1 MSPPVVTRRDL
12 DWNAVCSK
20 TQTFTADQ
28 LLSYNAAG
36 IDPFLILVAQVLGQ
50 QFSIAAK
57 GQRNLANAF
66 ASLPQAEFFGLTM
79 GIGHS
84 DRHPARLLAN
94 LDGGFDFLGICGCLS
109 ENYSEDVVVGVI
121 VGLLKVFQIPD
132 RLLPSDSQ
140 WRNLIHLCH
149 GVLASSGFGLLIT
162 RAGTAV
168 NLTGSSANIRT
179 IIHGLWGMSDLVQG
193 SQRKISIDAG
203 SDAFWFAAV
212 AEWLFDLSFVVDNV
226 QGLTLLSSPGVE
238 TNKIQV
244 SISTR
249 DPSFREDSPDLLP
262 LSEAFPNSSTPVT
275 GGRVTWEKIFRSC
288 FGRTFTDIESRL
300 LADGVSSLAGLTAA
314 SIEHTHADIQAYFYP
329 QASAVTG
336 SRGSG
341 LLETVTSWFPELRRL
356 APQMGRYANVSFQEA
371 RDKCDEV
378 TATLKAECMCNFC
391 GNASETST
399 EYCKHSLLIF
409 ILSLGLVAARSVVV
423 TGLYPKRS
431 GIIEMY
437 RFHHER
443 RKHWV
448 LHERVKENDEF
459 MEGFVESLPSPRQL
473 LDTACLMFAGSSPQD
488 DIMTDETLSIAHQG
502 IFASLT
508 AWNPY
513 IAGSRTNQR
522 MRAGV
527 SVSTGSSHV
536 HGRLV
541 DQGVWS
547 QGVGTMSFAE
557 SLEMLRTRSKD
568 LQQIVR
574 LKGNKVEFSYILLD
588 SGEEERAQKAGWW
601 ICED

>member
-1 MSPPVVTRRDL
+1 MSPPILTHRDL

-20 TQTFTADQ
+20 TQTLTAEQ

-50 QFSIAAK
+50 QFRLAAK

-66 ASLPQAEFFGLTM
+66 ASLPQAEFFGLAM

-84 DRHPARLLAN
+84 DQHPARLLLN

-132 RLLPSDSQ
+132 RLLPSDCQ
-140 WRNLIHLCH
+140 WKKLVHLCH
-149 GVLASSGFGLLIT
+149 GVLATSGFGLLIT

-179 IIHGLWGMSDLVQG
+179 IVHGLLGMSDLVQG
-193 SQRKISIDAG
+193 SQRKISIAAG

-226 QGLTLLSSPGVE
+226 PGLRLLSSPGVE
-238 TNKIQV
+238 ADKVQV
-244 SISTR
+244 SISTH
-249 DPSFREDSPDLLP
+249 DPSFREEPDLLP
-262 LSEAFPNSSTPVT
+262 LREAFPDSPTPVT

-288 FGRTFTDIESRL
+288 FGRTFTDIEPRL

-336 SRGSG
+336 SPGSG

-356 APQMGRYANVSFQEA
+356 APQMGRYANVPFQEA

-391 GNASETST
+391 GNASSTST

-423 TGLYPKRS
+423 AGLYPKRS
-431 GIIEMY
+431 GILGMY
-437 RFHHER
+437 HFHHER

-448 LHERVKENDEF
+448 LHETVQANNEF

-473 LDTACLMFAGSSPQD
+473 IDTACLMFAGSSPRD
-488 DIMTDETLSIAHQG
+488 EVMTNETLSIAHQG

-513 IAGSRTNQR
+513 IAGSRTKMR

-527 SVSTGSSHV
+527 SVSAGSSHV

-541 DQGVWS
+541 SQGVWS
-547 QGVGTMSFAE
+547 AGVGTMSFAE
-557 SLEMLRTRSKD
+557 SLEMLRTRPKE
-568 LQQIVR
+568 LQQILR
-574 LKGNKVEFSYILLD
+574 LKENKVEFSYILLE
-588 SGEEERAQKAGWW
+588 SGEGERAQKAGWW